1 MLTRPSPA
9 LSATAAL
16 VREIGIGITTLQE
29 TPRTPTSPRAP
40 GTENAERQTPNAFL
54 SPPISGTLF
63 DVLITCHRSQI
74 TGSFGASLFPSSWSD
89 IQELLERFPDSVIEF
104 SAFENAVGYLRGRN
118 ALFGKSVT
126 TRCFNHE
133 VRRSSLEQL
142 RRSMITITECAE
154 SMERIKAAWS
164 NELALGRNSTT
175 PIRGL
180 NGSTTLGRFHAD
192 EHRTILQTMNTITT
206 KDGSKTTHE
215 ESYEYPELHTCSNS
229 EVCHL

>member
-1 MLTRPSPA
+1 
-9 LSATAAL
+9 
-16 VREIGIGITTLQE
+16 
-29 TPRTPTSPRAP
+29 
-40 GTENAERQTPNAFL
+40 
-54 SPPISGTLF
+54 
-63 DVLITCHRSQI
+63 
-74 TGSFGASLFPSSWSD
+74 
-89 IQELLERFPDSVIEF
+89 LERFPDSVIEF

-192 EHRTILQTMNTITT
+192 EHRTILQTMSAITT

-215 ESYEYPELHTCSNS
+215 AGHFAVEDCLDYISETCIASTAIVSHPKPSANIPGASHNS
-229 EVCHL
+229 RVALWEFDDEGLMRRRLASINDAPITEKERRVLMPAS